1 MMRLDSRTVN
11 NNSILRSTNS
21 IIISSR
27 FTASKTTFTV
37 SRGNKFR
44 CFPGPAN
51 AAGSGFL
58 DPVVFVANFFSAVID
73 FMVAFLVVNEAVL
86 GKEFCS
92 WEQKV
97 L

>member
-1 MMRLDSRTVN
+1 
-11 NNSILRSTNS
+11 
-21 IIISSR
+21 
-27 FTASKTTFTV
+27 
-37 SRGNKFR
+37 
-44 CFPGPAN
+44 
-51 AAGSGFL
+51 L